1 MTAARRA
8 PFVRGVTPALADGN
22 DAPEPPRVATSD
34 GTTTRRASASGS
46 GPAVKPRRPS
56 SSNILSATG
65 SRPNV
70 VSRPSPLAA
79 GTPSTSSQRGPDPAS
94 AGSPPASAQA
104 RRPTVVSRTADALPA
119 SPRVPLPAA
128 ATTTTRP
135 RAGSLR
141 SAASSSSTGPASSA
155 SAASGSNTTASGRRV
170 ARPPPP
176 GTPEP
181 VPLPASAPVTLPAP
195 PPPPPPTPVPL
206 PVVPPGAA
214 PDLPLPRFPART
226 PPPAV
231 KTAREVEDLLITNQ
245 TLAAL
250 NQDLTANVK
259 QQSDFIAQLQTHVA
273 RLERRMRAAGVPTAH
288 DDDDLADRPAKPTR
302 GPTRAT
308 HALRVADLEHA
319 EDMVDAASPFLPKAY
334 YEPVSEDKI
343 QDHHMLLLR
352 MCDKTQR
359 MLYEGQKALMEVV
372 AVSEIEEEE
381 VLLDDFVPTFPP
393 RPLTAIRTVAPSD
406 AAPVAPAPAPAG
418 SSLGATP
425 RLSPALSNTASV
437 RTSWATDWTG
447 DASTDDPAGDARKV
461 SARFLIPL
469 LETLSHHVHLLEQYV
484 ASTPAPGTGRGRS
497 NSPPMRVV
505 DHDTVVLDQSRLSPP
520 VGLRAGR
527 PASSRGS
534 LRVPGSASKSTERP
548 GLALVL
554 DLHEEAAES
563 RRHEEAHALLTQCHQ
578 VLATL
583 GRRVGIDLGAHACA
597 VSDLGIP
604 APRPTTPGPV
614 ANGAPVNFLKS
625 HHRAES
631 DVASELDVES
641 EGYSTLSSLS
651 STSSESSTGSRAARR
666 ADPLGSLGT
675 NLAFLARQLPPDR
688 LLSSLHARSTPLPT
702 PTPRAVV
709 TPLPRASASVSSSAM
724 YSDQDSFVSSSVVSG
739 SSVASGASSS
749 WAGRPGGVRIKRTP
763 ASSSA
768 SSSDGIQISV
778 SAPRVSVMGGRGSAG
793 TSPPVTAGRPRV
805 ASFSVP
811 TAPVVKVKSWT
822 SG

>member
-1 MTAARRA
+1 MASPPVRTTTQQPPLPASVPRRAEDAMTAARRA
-8 PFVRGVTPALADGN
+8 PFVRGVTPALADAN

-34 GTTTRRASASGS
+34 VPTARRASASGS
-46 GPAVKPRRPS
+46 GAAVKPVP
-56 SSNILSATG
+56 
-65 SRPNV
+65 
-70 VSRPSPLAA
+70 
-79 GTPSTSSQRGPDPAS
+79 
-94 AGSPPASAQA
+94 PPAN
-104 RRPTVVSRTADALPA
+104 P
-119 SPRVPLPAA
+119 
-128 ATTTTRP
+128 
-135 RAGSLR
+135 
-141 SAASSSSTGPASSA
+141 
-155 SAASGSNTTASGRRV
+155 
-170 ARPPPP
+170 
-176 GTPEP
+176 
-181 VPLPASAPVTLPAP
+181 PVTLPAP
-195 PPPPPPTPVPL
+195 PPPPAPVPL
-206 PVVPPGAA
+206 PVVPPVAS
-214 PDLPLPRFPART
+214 PDVPLPRFPART

-288 DDDDLADRPAKPTR
+288 DDDDLVDGHASAPKKTAR

-359 MLYEGQKALMEVV
+359 MLYEGQKALMEAV
-372 AVSEIEEEE
+372 AVSEVEEEE
-381 VLLDDFVPTFPP
+381 VLLDDFVPAFPP
-393 RPLTAIRTVAPSD
+393 RPLTAIRTVAPAD
-406 AAPVAPAPAPAG
+406 VAPTALTAAHAG
-418 SSLGATP
+418 ASLGATP
-425 RLSPALSNTASV
+425 RPSPALSSTTSV

-447 DASTDDPAGDARKV
+447 DALADGPAGDARKV

-484 ASTPAPGTGRGRS
+484 ASTPALGTGRDRS
-497 NSPPMRVV
+497 ISPPKRMV
-505 DHDTVVLDQSRLSPP
+505 DHDTVVIDPSRHSPP

-527 PASSRGS
+527 PTSSRGS

-554 DLHEEAAES
+554 DLHEEDVES

-583 GRRVGIDLGAHACA
+583 GRRVGIDLGAHASA

-688 LLSSLHARSTPLPT
+688 LLSSLHARSTPPPT
-702 PTPRAVV
+702 PTPRATVM
-709 TPLPRASASVSSSAM
+709 PLPRASASVSSSAM
-724 YSDQDSFVSSSVVSG
+724 YSDQDSFVSSSAVSG
-739 SSVASGASSS
+739 SSVVSGASSRS

-805 ASFSVP
+805 ASFSAS

>member
-1 MTAARRA
+1 MVERRLGRQPSTRTAPAVNCNAHRRDPAAARRAPSSPRSGPRLTGRLAARAHAARARSSAALARPRGTSCSTRNVRSALSTTRQWAMASPPARTTTQQLPLSAPASRRAEDAMTAARRA
-8 PFVRGVTPALADGN
+8 PFVRGVTPALADAN

-34 GTTTRRASASGS
+34 GTTTTRRANASGS

-56 SSNILSATG
+56 SSNILSAPG
-65 SRPNV
+65 SRPNA

-79 GTPSTSSQRGPDPAS
+79 ATPSTSQRGSDPAS
-94 AGSPPASAQA
+94 ASASASASSPPVSAQA

-119 SPRVPLPAA
+119 SPRISLPA
-128 ATTTTRP
+128 ATTTTARP

-155 SAASGSNTTASGRRV
+155 SATSGSNTTASGRRV
-170 ARPPPP
+170 
-176 GTPEP
+176 
-181 VPLPASAPVTLPAP
+181 
-195 PPPPPPTPVPL
+195 
-206 PVVPPGAA
+206 
-214 PDLPLPRFPART
+214 
-226 PPPAV
+226 
-231 KTAREVEDLLITNQ
+231 
-245 TLAAL
+245 
-250 NQDLTANVK
+250 
-259 QQSDFIAQLQTHVA
+259 
-273 RLERRMRAAGVPTAH
+273 
-288 DDDDLADRPAKPTR
+288 
-302 GPTRAT
+302 
-308 HALRVADLEHA
+308 
-319 EDMVDAASPFLPKAY
+319 
-334 YEPVSEDKI
+334 
-343 QDHHMLLLR
+343 DHHMLFLR

-372 AVSEIEEEE
+372 AVSEVEEEE
-381 VLLDDFVPTFPP
+381 VLLGDVISMFPP
-393 RPLTAIRTVAPSD
+393 RPLPAIQTVPLTD
-406 AAPVAPAPAPAG
+406 AAPAPTPAHRLVG
-418 SSLGATP
+418 SSLGTTP
-425 RLSPALSNTASV
+425 RPSPALSNTASV

-447 DASTDDPAGDARKV
+447 DAPTDGPTGDARKV

-469 LETLSHHVHLLEQYV
+469 LETLSRHVHLLEQFV

-497 NSPPMRVV
+497 ISPPMRVV
-505 DHDTVVLDQSRLSPP
+505 DHDAVVLDPSRLSPP

-527 PASSRGS
+527 PTSSRGS

-554 DLHEEAAES
+554 DLHEEEAES

-583 GRRVGIDLGAHACA
+583 GRRVGIDLGAHPCA

-625 HHRAES
+625 HHRAAL

-651 STSSESSTGSRAARR
+651 SSSSELSTGSRAARR

-688 LLSSLHARSTPLPT
+688 LLSSLHARNTPPPT
-702 PTPRAVV
+702 PMPRATVM
-709 TPLPRASASVSSSAM
+709 PLPRASASVSSSAM

-739 SSVASGASSS
+739 SSVASVASLT
-749 WAGRPGGVRIKRTP
+749 WTGRPGGVRVKRTP

-768 SSSDGIQISV
+768 SSSDGILISV
-778 SAPRVSVMGGRGSAG
+778 SAPRVSVMGGRASAG
-793 TSPPVTAGRPRV
+793 TSPPVAGRPRV

-822 SG
+822 AG

>member
-1 MTAARRA
+1 
-8 PFVRGVTPALADGN
+8 
-22 DAPEPPRVATSD
+22 
-34 GTTTRRASASGS
+34 
-46 GPAVKPRRPS
+46 
-56 SSNILSATG
+56 
-65 SRPNV
+65 
-70 VSRPSPLAA
+70 
-79 GTPSTSSQRGPDPAS
+79 
-94 AGSPPASAQA
+94 
-104 RRPTVVSRTADALPA
+104 
-119 SPRVPLPAA
+119 
-128 ATTTTRP
+128 
-135 RAGSLR
+135 
-141 SAASSSSTGPASSA
+141 
-155 SAASGSNTTASGRRV
+155 
-170 ARPPPP
+170 
-176 GTPEP
+176 
-181 VPLPASAPVTLPAP
+181 
-195 PPPPPPTPVPL
+195 
-206 PVVPPGAA
+206 
-214 PDLPLPRFPART
+214 
-226 PPPAV
+226 
-231 KTAREVEDLLITNQ
+231 
-245 TLAAL
+245 
-250 NQDLTANVK
+250 
-259 QQSDFIAQLQTHVA
+259 
-273 RLERRMRAAGVPTAH
+273 MRAAGVPTAP
-288 DDDDLADRPAKPTR
+288 DDDDLPAKPAR

-372 AVSEIEEEE
+372 AVSEVEEEE
-381 VLLDDFVPTFPP
+381 VLLDDFVPAFLP
-393 RPLTAIRTVAPSD
+393 RPLTAIRTVAPVD
-406 AAPVAPAPAPAG
+406 AAPAAPTPVPAG

-425 RLSPALSNTASV
+425 RPSPAMSNTASV

-447 DASTDDPAGDARKV
+447 DASTDGLAGDARKV

-484 ASTPAPGTGRGRS
+484 ASTYAPSSGRGRS
-497 NSPPMRVV
+497 DSPPVRVV
-505 DHDTVVLDQSRLSPP
+505 DHDPAVVLDPSRLSPP

-534 LRVPGSASKSTERP
+534 LRVPGSTSKSMERP

-554 DLHEEAAES
+554 DLHEEDVES

-583 GRRVGIDLGAHACA
+583 GRRVGIDLGAHASA

-688 LLSSLHARSTPLPT
+688 LLSSMHARSTPPPT
-702 PTPRAVV
+702 PTPRATVM
-709 TPLPRASASVSSSAM
+709 PLPRASASVSSSAM
-724 YSDQDSFVSSSVVSG
+724 YSDQDSFVSSSDVVSG
-739 SSVASGASSS
+739 SSVLSGASSRS

-768 SSSDGIQISV
+768 SSSDEIQVSV
-778 SAPRVSVMGGRGSAG
+778 SAPRVSVMGGRASAG